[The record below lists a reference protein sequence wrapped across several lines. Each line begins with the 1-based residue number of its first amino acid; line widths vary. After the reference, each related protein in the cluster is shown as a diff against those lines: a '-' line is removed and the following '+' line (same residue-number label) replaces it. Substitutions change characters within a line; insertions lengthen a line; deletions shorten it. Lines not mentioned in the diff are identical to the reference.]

1 MKEID
6 QLQERITDAAI
17 DALAQDDSTQIL
29 SEDVF
34 EDMKQVVADTV
45 AEIFAG
51 TTIAEI
57 DTLLVK
63 CADAVDDMVDA
74 FAISDYYDELV
85 LNRLKGALSKA
96 IASVNDEDE
105 PTD

>member
-17 DALAQDDSTQIL
+17 DALAYDDSTQIL

-34 EDMKQVVADTV
+34 EDMKQVVADTIDEIV
-45 AEIFAG
+45 AS
-51 TTIAEI
+51 TTVAEI
-57 DTLLVK
+57 DTLPVK
-63 CADAVDDMVDA
+63 CAYAVDDMVAA
-74 FAISDYYDELV
+74 FAISDYYDKLV